1 MFCPDCGAENS
12 KSQKFCTRCG
22 TNLIAIDRA
31 REIVSEM
38 KANVSAPQVSPWA
51 ILIIAALISVT
62 GFIATTA
69 GTVEL
74 AHIGGPYGGPIPV
87 FFAIGG
93 FTALVM
99 ICRYLLQMIKPPART
114 EMSRQAPPVESA
126 TSGVGS
132 ATNRALGGSPAPYHS
147 VIEEPTQQFEIE
159 RRAK

>member
-12 KSQKFCTRCG
+12 RSQKFCTRCG

-38 KANVSAPQVSPWA
+38 KANVSAPPASPRA
-51 ILIIAALISVT
+51 ILKVVALISAI
-62 GFIATTA
+62 GFIATA
-69 GTVEL
+69 GGTVALE
-74 AHIGGPYGGPIPV
+74 HSGPIQSLFV
-87 FFAIGG
+87 LCG

-99 ICRYLLQMIKPPART
+99 ICRYLLQLIKPPART

-132 ATNRALGGSPAPYHS
+132 PTNRALGGSPTPYHS
-147 VIEEPTQQFEIE
+147 IIEEPTQQFETE